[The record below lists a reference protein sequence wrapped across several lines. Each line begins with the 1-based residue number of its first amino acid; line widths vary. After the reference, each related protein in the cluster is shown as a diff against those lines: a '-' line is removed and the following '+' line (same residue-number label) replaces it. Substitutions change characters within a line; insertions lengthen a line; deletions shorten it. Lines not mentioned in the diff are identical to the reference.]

1 VCGVVGWVSFMDV
14 IVEYVFRWLVLRM
27 NLYIGGVDGGNRGS
41 LKIEEVFIA
50 EKHSSFLII
59 P

>member
-1 VCGVVGWVSFMDV
+1 
-14 IVEYVFRWLVLRM
+14 VEYVFRWLVLRM